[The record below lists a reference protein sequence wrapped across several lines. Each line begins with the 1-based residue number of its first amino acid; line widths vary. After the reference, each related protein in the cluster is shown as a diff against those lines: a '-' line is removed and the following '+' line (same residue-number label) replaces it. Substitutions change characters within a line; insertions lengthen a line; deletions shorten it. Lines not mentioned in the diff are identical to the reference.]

1 MEAGGHAPTWRHRLV
16 PCAVFCGMASALFLL
31 AAILPLEGL
40 KFPDI
45 LLTRL
50 GSWPL
55 LPTRILFPGA
65 PVALFAAGKPV
76 AGTLNVAVG
85 WQDTRML
92 LEAFVI
98 LFLWYLLALRWL
110 PRQISFGYIL
120 ISTLLLGTMCLF
132 FPAATSGDVFA
143 YIAYARIGV
152 IYHLNPLI
160 TSPTSIQADPVY
172 PFLYWIQQPSIY
184 GPTWIIISSLLQRL
198 LLARD
203 HHDILSMV
211 LALRVFGLLM
221 HLASTWLIYSIS
233 GYLQHMS
240 GVFSPEK
247 RRRAVLAFA
256 WNPFLLLEAGVNAH
270 NDIVLLY
277 LTLLAIWFLVRRER
291 ASLRTYLGVTAIF
304 AVATCLKANIAVLA
318 PGLLLF
324 LWVRLRE
331 GQHPIYL
338 RLFPLIATTTTYLGG
353 IILLYAPFWQGE
365 ATLNALRVN
374 PGVHRSINTFAES
387 LSRLYNS
394 LTYAPGFLA
403 APASVSPAQYTAH
416 LLSTVTFLILYA
428 LLCWRAVRTPHDFST
443 IPGLLRWLA
452 LVWLLYC
459 AIGSP
464 WFWPWYLTVFFG
476 LYALIEATDS
486 RHSAAFLAGRVPLA
500 VYTLAFS
507 MLSLYCLLAW
517 FPSHVPVPILPGFRW
532 LYFSGLWA
540 WGWPLL
546 MLVLPFKEAGV
557 WLHRYQTRQRYSH
570 WTWWI
575 NRAAI
580 PKPPS
585 GCFSSIDRPER
596 PSDLGVRL
604 HSSAPAGI
612 FTHLPTT

>member
-1 MEAGGHAPTWRHRLV
+1 
-16 PCAVFCGMASALFLL
+16 
-31 AAILPLEGL
+31 
-40 KFPDI
+40 
-45 LLTRL
+45 
-50 GSWPL
+50 
-55 LPTRILFPGA
+55 
-65 PVALFAAGKPV
+65 
-76 AGTLNVAVG
+76 
-85 WQDTRML
+85 
-92 LEAFVI
+92 

-277 LTLLAIWFLVRRER
+277 LILLAIWFLVRRER